1 MARGNTTVKDGAGL
15 GSPNFRS
22 WHETDQPGRLT
33 TSAFEGRPEV
43 ADVRANRRD

>member
-22 WHETDQPGRLT
+22 WHEPDQPDSGGQVVKT
-33 TSAFEGRPEV
+33 TRMTQLRHP
-43 ADVRANRRD
+43 RDL